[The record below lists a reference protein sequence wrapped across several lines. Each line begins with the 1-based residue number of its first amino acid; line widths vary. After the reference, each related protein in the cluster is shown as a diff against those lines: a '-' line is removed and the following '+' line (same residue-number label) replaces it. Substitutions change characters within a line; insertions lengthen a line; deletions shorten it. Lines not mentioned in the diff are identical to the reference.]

1 MADTVAVVTEEA
13 TVVVTEE
20 ATVVVT
26 EATVAC
32 MLACLS
38 FRRQGSRTLL
48 ARPLVLWRRFVLAI
62 DAGRIH
68 LDLRLR

>member
-32 MLACLS
+32 MLAVIS
-38 FRRQGSRTLL
+38 PAGVADASGT
-48 ARPLVLWRRFVLAI
+48 ATLWRRFVLAI

>member
-1 MADTVAVVTEEA
+1 MAVVTEEA

-32 MLACLS
+32 MLAVIS
-38 FRRQGSRTLL
+38 PAGV
-48 ARPLVLWRRFVLAI
+48 A
-62 DAGRIH
+62 DASGTATGMTMA
-68 LDLRLR
+68 

>member
-26 EATVAC
+26 EAAVAC
-32 MLACLS
+32 MLACM
-38 FRRQGSRTLL
+38 L
-48 ARPLVLWRRFVLAI
+48 AVISPAGVA
-62 DAGRIH
+62 DASGTATGMAMA
-68 LDLRLR
+68 